1 MLFLLSS
8 GGKEYIECKYDT
20 LRTYLKIGFDFYIP
34 LNLSYLKNVLFYF
47 CLGRIIKIHK
57 ISNTALDKNEQNT
70 TTPSSSNSLNSRF
83 PHEKMCLPDTCS
95 NNGICYDSFVDDSS
109 HAASSSGDY
118 YLQWMISPSEPFCDC
133 DLTSYTGSTC
143 SDGNQTFNHHCGFII
158 NKYLHSL

>member
-1 MLFLLSS
+1 MFCFAFALAELS
-8 GGKEYIECKYDT
+8 KNTKT
-20 LRTYLKIGFDFYIP
+20 L
-34 LNLSYLKNVLFYF
+34 
-47 CLGRIIKIHK
+47 
-57 ISNTALDKNEQNT
+57 SNTALDKNEHYT

-109 HAASSSGDY
+109 HAASSGDY

-143 SDGNQTFNHHCGFII
+143 SDGNQTFNQHCGFII
-158 NKYLHSL
+158 NKYLPLLYCSVLVSSISGESPFLLLFQNLLHMNGATVDQG